1 MRLGLSW
8 LSLGIILVLGLTA
21 ATAQADAPKG
31 GPEGDALLDLPGW
44 ARTAYGIL
52 TLVGV
57 GLLIGALSVVLAR
70 GDLVKQV
77 RPNFTPWSPVE
88 VLILGFVWYLL
99 RTLPLGLIVVV
110 GGTPAQDIPM
120 AVRFATDLSAALVVM
135 LMGLW
140 GIHRRFGVAADS
152 LGFRK
157 ERWWVALGLAL
168 ATLLAMLPLR
178 VLVGVLLDEFGVRDV
193 RQPVVERMLTD
204 ISGVD
209 LAIACASAVLLAP
222 VIEEFLFRGLLQM
235 SLRRY
240 VGPWGAVFLGGV
252 LFAAIHQPWPIAVAL
267 LPLAWILGYLYQRRQ
282 SLLAPILLHMLFNAL
297 TLTLVVLAR
306 LS

>member
-1 MRLGLSW
+1 
-8 LSLGIILVLGLTA
+8 
-21 ATAQADAPKG
+21 
-31 GPEGDALLDLPGW
+31 
-44 ARTAYGIL
+44 
-52 TLVGV
+52 
-57 GLLIGALSVVLAR
+57 
-70 GDLVKQV
+70 
-77 RPNFTPWSPVE
+77 
-88 VLILGFVWYLL
+88 
-99 RTLPLGLIVVV
+99 
-110 GGTPAQDIPM
+110 M
-120 AVRFATDLSAALVVM
+120 AVRFATDLSAALVVV

-222 VIEEFLFRGLLQM
+222 IVEEFLFRGLLQM